1 MVITQTAKVGVAV
14 VNYKMPKL
22 RIKAEIH
29 CRRPIEFGPM
39 SIPVSRV
46 EVSSV
51 QARYLEHIGGVNR
64 YATTELKH
72 GGGPRARARRI
83 FG

>member
-14 VNYKMPKL
+14 VNYKMLQL
-22 RIKAEIH
+22 RIKAEVY
-29 CRRPIEFGPM
+29 CRLLIEFGPM
-39 SIPVSRV
+39 SISVSRV
-46 EVSSV
+46 EVSSM

-72 GGGPRARARRI
+72 CGGPRACARRI